1 VDPGGDPLAL
11 LVDGRTFFTYLFY
24 PPCFLQ
30 VVKEYTTKVDQ
41 LVAERKEAAASS
53 EAAAKEAAAAE
64 AQRNA
69 YATLMPLALPA
80 PGMGGESYYSQ
91 PQAGAFPYQPHQTGH
106 NPPGFGH
113 Y

>member
-1 VDPGGDPLAL
+1 MLWILSGS
-11 LVDGRTFFTYLFY
+11 
-24 PPCFLQ
+24 Q
-30 VVKEYTTKVDQ
+30 VVKEYTTRVDQ
-41 LVAERKEAAASS
+41 LVAERKEAAAIS

-80 PGMGGESYYSQ
+80 PGMGGESYYAQ
-91 PQAGAFPYQPHQTGH
+91 PQAGAFPYQQTT
-106 NPPGFGH
+106 GFGH